1 VTRRIA
7 MELRTCLTLLLIAW
21 LPALGFARQ
30 GAPADPLEGVD
41 LAPGLAEANALF
53 ESGLERWRAGDGR
66 AAEALW
72 LRALEIAGPAPPLSH
87 RQDTV
92 LDRWALCH
100 NLGNAAF
107 RDDRPLEAV
116 GWYRAALRHRPR
128 ELDTLDN
135 LLLAERAAELPDDD
149 EVDFVRSL
157 VGLLEMVNREE
168 APWLA
173 LLGLLPLGVILL
185 AEALRGGSGWRLLSV
200 LALLGALACLGPFLR
215 YRLAAPGEAVM
226 IVDEAGLE
234 RRREP
239 LAERPVVGRWAPGTE
254 LRVVDRLAGWK
265 RLEDASGERGWVS
278 SEGLFDL
285 DR

>member
-1 VTRRIA
+1 
-7 MELRTCLTLLLIAW
+7 MGLRSLW
-21 LPALGFARQ
+21 LVLSLALFLAPGFAQ
-30 GAPADPLEGVD
+30 EASAPAEPAEGMD

-53 ESGLERWRAGDGR
+53 DAGLERWRASDVRG
-66 AAEALW
+66 AEALW
-72 LRALEIAGPAPPLSH
+72 LRALEVAGPQPPLSH

-107 RDDRPLEAV
+107 RDERPLEAV
-116 GWYRAALRHRPR
+116 AWYRAALRHRPR

-135 LLLAERAAELPDDD
+135 LVLAERAAELPDDG

-157 VGLLEMVNREE
+157 MQLLELVSREE

-173 LLGLLPLGVILL
+173 LVGLLPLGVILL
-185 AEALRGGSGWRLLSV
+185 AEALRGGRGWRWLSLLAV
-200 LALLGALACLGPFLR
+200 LSALTCLAPFLR
-215 YRLAAPGEAVM
+215 YRLQESEPTVM
-226 IVDEAGLE
+226 VVDESGLE

-239 LAERPVVGRWAPGTE
+239 LSERPVVGRWAPGTE
-254 LRVVDRLAGWK
+254 LRVVDRLADWH
-265 RLEDASGERGWVS
+265 RLVDASGERGWVS
-278 SEGLFDL
+278 SAGLFDL